1 MVNGFSPSGIKR
13 KLESKFDITQKIKP
27 FKSSLTKNFYSINDN
42 TYKSFQLLTVSKL
55 NMKIGQIGNSVK
67 Y

>member
-27 FKSSLTKNFYSINDN
+27 FKSSLAKNLLQ
-42 TYKSFQLLTVSKL
+42 YKR
-55 NMKIGQIGNSVK
+55 
-67 Y
+67 